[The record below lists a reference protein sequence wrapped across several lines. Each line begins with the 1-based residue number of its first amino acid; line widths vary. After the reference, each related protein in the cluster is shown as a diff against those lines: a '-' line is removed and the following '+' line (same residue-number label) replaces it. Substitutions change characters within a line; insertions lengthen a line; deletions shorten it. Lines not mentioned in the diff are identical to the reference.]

1 MALHWG
7 SQHLNSCLPDEILEN
22 IKSID
27 CDQYYEDEYGI
38 MPSLSFHDAQSG
50 ETLMKLSSVGIRRV
64 SRKKMRKLFSKGLHI
79 RYNMRLASFTASD
92 TTVTV
97 KFEDGTSTSGTH
109 LVGADGAKSLLR
121 TSLLGDTAALTP
133 MPYTMYNFKAS
144 FTAEQ
149 ARYLKETSSFHP
161 IMNFGTNKELKI
173 FSMIS
178 ILDVVDRKKPETW
191 IFQLLWSVFEED
203 PKHREKVATM
213 SNEEKLRFLQSN
225 ADLWADPWK
234 SALKWVPEGTEIPA
248 DVCMLWKD
256 PVLWD
261 NHQGRVTLAGDAA
274 HAMPPHR
281 GQGLN
286 NAIQDAANYIEAIKK
301 INEGTCSAAEAIS
314 AYDAEQ
320 RMI

>member
-1 MALHWG
+1 
-7 SQHLNSCLPDEILEN
+7 
-22 IKSID
+22 
-27 CDQYYEDEYGI
+27 
-38 MPSLSFHDAQSG
+38 
-50 ETLMKLSSVGIRRV
+50 
-64 SRKKMRKLFSKGLHI
+64 MRNLFSTGLNI
-79 RYNMRLASFTASD
+79 QYNKRLTSFTASD

-121 TSLLGDTAALTP
+121 TSLLGDAAALTP
-133 MPYTMYNFKAS
+133 MPYTMYNFKTN

-149 ARYLKETSSFHP
+149 ARYLKETSTFHP
-161 IMNFGTNKELKI
+161 IMNFGTNKELRI

-203 PKHREKVATM
+203 PKHQEKVATM
-213 SNEEKLRFLQSN
+213 SNEEKLVFLQSN

-234 SALKWVPEGTEIPA
+234 SALKWVSKGTEIPA
-248 DVCMLWKD
+248 DACMLWKD
-256 PVLWD
+256 PVPWD

-301 INEGTCSAAEAIS
+301 ISEGISSAAAAIS
-314 AYDAEQ
+314 AYDAEVLERGKREIHISAASSVATHDLNRFTQ
-320 RMI
+320 GPMFKMGFRQSKAADVIPAVSC

>member
-1 MALHWG
+1 
-7 SQHLNSCLPDEILEN
+7 
-22 IKSID
+22 
-27 CDQYYEDEYGI
+27 
-38 MPSLSFHDAQSG
+38 
-50 ETLMKLSSVGIRRV
+50 
-64 SRKKMRKLFSKGLHI
+64 MRNLFSKGLHI
-79 RYNMRLASFTASD
+79 RYNKRLASFTASD

-109 LVGADGAKSLLR
+109 LVGTDGAKSLLR

-149 ARYLKETSSFHP
+149 ACYLKETSTFHP

-178 ILDVVDRKKPETW
+178 ILD
-191 IFQLLWSVFEED
+191 
-203 PKHREKVATM
+203 
-213 SNEEKLRFLQSN
+213 SN

-261 NHQGRVTLAGDAA
+261 NHHGRVTLAGDAA

-301 INEGTCSAAEAIS
+301 INEGTSTAAEAIS
-314 AYDAEQ
+314 AYDAEVFE
-320 RMI
+320 RGKREINIIGRFICSNA